1 MQYTTRSNCGP
12 SLFTSTVRKFFVITE
27 VKYGYNYTIQN
38 GGAAGILN
46 LGNLNVRD
54 IILSTEAIQNTRF
67 IINSAE
73 QIQTTPSVC
82 DETADTNRPGY
93 TV

>member
-1 MQYTTRSNCGP
+1 MYVLLHCVYSIVFSALLMPRICLLCVSDGLQTETTTR
-12 SLFTSTVRKFFVITE
+12 
-27 VKYGYNYTIQN
+27 
-38 GGAAGILN
+38 GAAGMLN
-46 LGNLNVRD
+46 LCNLNQRV
-54 IILSTEAIQNTRF
+54 IILATEAILTTRF

>member
-73 QIQTTPSVC
+73 QIQ
-82 DETADTNRPGY
+82 NK
-93 TV
+93 TVSLW